1 MLLADEC
8 LKRFV
13 LWLVSLP
20 FLSAEVLEDSL
31 QDLGGMDG
39 IIENSYYISA
49 YESLGRALVQE
60 NSFQSILE
68 FFRVFKL
75 ELSVCPE
82 HLYYFVESIVD
93 WSLAR
98 GDQLEELISVAPE
111 NYKIFLHRRFS
122 PR

>member
-13 LWLVSLP
+13 LWLVSSS
-20 FLSAEVLEDSL
+20 FLSAEVLEGSL

-49 YESLGRALVQE
+49 YESLGRALVQR
-60 NSFQSILE
+60 NSFQSVLE
-68 FFRVFKL
+68 FFRSFEL

-82 HLYYFVESIVD
+82 YLYYFVESIVD
-93 WSLAR
+93 WSLVR

-111 NYKIFLHRRFS
+111 SYKAFLYRRFS

>member
-1 MLLADEC
+1 MFLADEC

-39 IIENSYYISA
+39 IIENSYCISA

-68 FFRVFKL
+68 FFRVFEL
-75 ELSVCPE
+75 ELRVCPE

-98 GDQLEELISVAPE
+98 GDQLEELISVVPE
-111 NYKIFLHRRFS
+111 NYKEFLHRRFS